1 MSAKKI
7 PATWVR
13 VSDTLTWHRK
23 TLAAGNEA
31 MGLWVRALSY
41 CGQQMNDGAV
51 PREIIPAM
59 GASFALAD
67 ELVAAGFWLVTETGW
82 QFDGWDEWQS
92 TRTEIDGKRQAN
104 AERVARHRANKQT
117 GETSEPASDEPAA
130 AEPMIELDVPSAP
143 VVELDTARRTP
154 YSTLFET
161 WYLAYPRKV
170 GKGAAWKAFEKAR
183 KAHVLPDMDELVE
196 ITKRYAIF
204 AKTLDP
210 QFIPH
215 PSTWLNEARY
225 DDEQPTAAAAVN
237 GAAPASSRLLDW
249 LEARG
254 VTLDE
259 YNSRKSDGAW
269 LEALKAK
276 GH

>member
-1 MSAKKI
+1 MSGKKI

-23 TLAAGNEA
+23 TLIAGNEA

-51 PREIIPAM
+51 PREIVPAM
-59 GASFALAD
+59 GASFELAD
-67 ELVAAGFWLVTETGW
+67 RLVEAGFWTVTETGW

-104 AERVARHRANKQT
+104 AERVARHRAGKQT
-117 GETSEPASDEPAA
+117 IETREPVSDAPAA
-130 AEPMIELDVPSAP
+130 AEQH
-143 VVELDTARRTP
+143 VELAVEPAAVVDIADARRSP
-154 YSTLFET
+154 YSPLFDQ
-161 WYLAYPRKV
+161 WYAVYPRKV
-170 GKGAAWKAFEKAR
+170 GKGAAFKAFERAR
-183 KAHVLPDMDELVE
+183 KAKTLPDIDELVQ
-196 ITKRYAIF
+196 ITQRYATF

-225 DDEQPTAAAAVN
+225 DDEVQPQTQTVN
-237 GAAPASSRLLDW
+237 GAATASPRLLEW

-269 LEALKAK
+269 VDALKQK
-276 GH
+276 GI

>member
-23 TLAAGNEA
+23 TLIAGNEA

-41 CGQQMNDGAV
+41 CGQQMNNGRV
-51 PREIIPAM
+51 PREIVPAM
-59 GASFALAD
+59 GASFELAD
-67 ELVAAGFWLVTETGW
+67 KLVEAGFWTVTDAGW
-82 QFDGWDEWQS
+82 AFDGWDEWQS
-92 TRTEIDGKRQAN
+92 TREEIDVKRQAN
-104 AERVARHRANKQT
+104 AERVARYRANKRT
-117 GETSEPASDEPAA
+117 GSADEPASDEPAA
-130 AEPMIELDVPSAP
+130 AEQLLVPDDEGGA
-143 VVELDTARRTP
+143 VVDIADGRRSP
-154 YSTLFET
+154 YSPLFER
-161 WYLAYPRKV
+161 WYATYPRKV
-170 GKGAAWKAFEKAR
+170 GKGAAFKAFERAR
-183 KAHVLPDMDELVE
+183 KAKTLPDIDELVQ
-196 ITKRYAIF
+196 ITERYAIF

-225 DDEQPTAAAAVN
+225 DDEQPQQQAV
-237 GAAPASSRLLDW
+237 GAAPVSSRLMEW

-269 LEALKAK
+269 LDALKQK
-276 GH
+276 GI